1 MVNNNRIAGK
11 VTGNPVS
18 KGIQLNFQP
27 IPVPFDITQ
36 GLNWIRNWDFFNGI
50 LLHISFTDKETHS
63 VLGSAVLVASLTA
76 LSATHVI
83 EPYLKRIMNGEV
95 SCTCFGIT
103 SEGMQ
108 AWRVK
113 KFLMVPGTDLMI
125 LGLEIASE
133 LPENNVFYQSLITT
147 RLPKIGESLLLTG
160 FRAGENMFPVND
172 DPPGA
177 EWSGDVFVSRG
188 TVTQQYLNGRD
199 KSMIPFAV
207 LEVNTLSLGGM
218 SGGPVYD
225 ENGLLVGLVCS
236 SLETSTGEGVSYIS
250 LLWQVLTARFEPSFT
265 IKELKSPTTLLEMNK
280 VGLCAIDRPEV
291 IEAIYENDGTV
302 HTRYKI
308 WE

>member
-1 MVNNNRIAGK
+1 MESNKRIAGK
-11 VTGNPVS
+11 ITDNPVS
-18 KGIQLNFQP
+18 KGTQLKFQP
-27 IPVPFDITQ
+27 IPISFDIAL
-36 GLNWIRNWDFFNGI
+36 GLNWITNWDFFNGI

-83 EPYLKRIMNGEV
+83 EPYLKSIMNGDMF
-95 SCTCFGIT
+95 CTCFGIT

-113 KFLMVPGTDLMI
+113 KISMVPGTDLMI

-133 LPENNVFYQSLITT
+133 LPENNLFYQSVITT

-172 DPPGA
+172 PPGA
-177 EWSGDVFVSRG
+177 EWSGNVFVSKG
-188 TVTQQYLNGRD
+188 IVTQHYLEGRD

-207 LEVNTLSLGGM
+207 LEVSTAALGGM

-236 SLETSTGEGVSYIS
+236 SLETSPGEGVSYVS
-250 LLWQVLTARFEPSFT
+250 LLWQAITIRFEPSFT
-265 IKELKSPTTLLEMNK
+265 ITGLKSPTSLLEMNK

-291 IEAIYENDGTV
+291 IEAIYEDDGTI
-302 HTRYKI
+302 HTNYKI
-308 WE
+308 WG